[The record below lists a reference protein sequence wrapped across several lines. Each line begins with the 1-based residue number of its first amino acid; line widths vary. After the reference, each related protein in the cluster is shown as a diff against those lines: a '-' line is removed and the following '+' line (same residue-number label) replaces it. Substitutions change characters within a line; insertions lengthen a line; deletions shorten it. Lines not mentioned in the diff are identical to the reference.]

1 MAVLAHIRAK
11 TRCAAVQD
19 DEADQPAFYQRIEA
33 VVNRGHGNV
42 GHGFFGPDED
52 LLRRGMVAL
61 LQQHIIN
68 MLALGRKPEPAR
80 RQALIQFAIQFS
92 LLDRTHLTG
101 TLDRF
106 PGPVNT

>member
-1 MAVLAHIRAK
+1 MLAHVRAK
-11 TRCAAVQD
+11 ARRAAVEH
-19 DEADQPAFYQRIEA
+19 DEADHPAFYQRVEA

-42 GHGFFGPDED
+42 RHGLFGPDKN
-52 LLRRGMVAL
+52 LLRSRMVAL
-61 LQQHIIN
+61 LQQHIID

-80 RQALIQFAIQFS
+80 RQALVQFAVQFF
-92 LLDRTHLTG
+92 LLDQTHVTG